1 MEQESATGKAYVG
14 LVLSAFALV
23 FCVPVGILFVSV
35 ATGAVG
41 IIFGMVGYAL
51 GARRLGSVAVVL
63 CAAVM
68 FLGLLVG
75 QGAIPSSYDAALN
88 GVKEA
93 LQAPFS
99 DPGRDM

>member
-1 MEQESATGKAYVG
+1 MLEKTDAGKRGVG
-14 LVLSAFALV
+14 RLLAAIALIV
-23 FCVPVGILFVSV
+23 CVPVGAMFVSV

-41 IIFGMVGYAL
+41 ILLGIVGYTL
-51 GARRLGSVAVVL
+51 GARTLGLVAVVL
-63 CAAVM
+63 CTTAM

-75 QGAIPSSYDAALN
+75 QGAVPGSYDAALD

-99 DPGRDM
+99 DPTGGR

>member
-1 MEQESATGKAYVG
+1 MEQKSAAGRGYIG

-41 IIFGMVGYAL
+41 IILGVVGYAL
-51 GARRLGSVAVVL
+51 GARRFGSVAVVL

-75 QGAIPSSYDAALN
+75 QGAMRGSYDATLEGA
-88 GVKEA
+88 KEA
-93 LQAPFS
+93 L
-99 DPGRDM
+99 RYLLWRE

>member
-1 MEQESATGKAYVG
+1 MEQKSAAGKEYIG

-41 IIFGMVGYAL
+41 IILGVVGYAL
-51 GARRLGSVAVVL
+51 GARRFGSVAVVL

-75 QGAIPSSYDAALN
+75 QGAMPGSYDATLD

-93 LQAPFS
+93 LQYPLW
-99 DPGRDM
+99 RE

>member
-1 MEQESATGKAYVG
+1 MEQESATGKSYVG
-14 LVLSAFALV
+14 LSLSAFALV
-23 FCVPVGILFVSV
+23 FCVPMGILFVSV

-41 IIFGMVGYAL
+41 FIFGMVGYAL
-51 GARRLGSVAVVL
+51 GAHKIGSVTVVL

-75 QGAIPSSYDAALN
+75 QAAMPGSYDAAVD

-99 DPGRDM
+99 DPARDM

>member
-1 MEQESATGKAYVG
+1 VEQESAAGKTYIG

-41 IIFGMVGYAL
+41 IILGMVGYAL
-51 GARRLGSVAVVL
+51 GARRLGSLAVVL

-75 QGAIPSSYDAALN
+75 QGAIPGSYDAALDR
-88 GVKEA
+88 VKEA

-99 DPGRDM
+99 DPGRET